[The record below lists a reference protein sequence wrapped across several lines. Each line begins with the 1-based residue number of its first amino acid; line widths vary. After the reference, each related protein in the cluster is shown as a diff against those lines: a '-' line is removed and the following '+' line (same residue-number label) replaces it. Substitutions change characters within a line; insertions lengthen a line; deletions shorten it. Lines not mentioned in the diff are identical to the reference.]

1 MTRPASGG
9 AGDAT
14 DTDRRWLLA
23 AIELS
28 RECPPT
34 DSAYCVGAIVVAADG
49 TRLADGYSR
58 DTDAR
63 VHAEESALARLVGAD
78 GSLAEAAAG
87 AISGAISGA
96 TIYTSME
103 PCSTRRSRPRTC
115 TELILAA
122 GIRRVVFALREPPL
136 FADCHGVEL
145 LREGGAEVIEVSEL
159 GGLVRQV
166 NAGVLGP
173 DLAG

>member
-14 DTDRRWLLA
+14 DTDRGWLLA

-78 GSLAEAAAG
+78 GRLAEAAA
-87 AISGAISGA
+87 GAISGA

-136 FADCHGVEL
+136 FADCRGVEL
-145 LREGGAEVIEVSEL
+145 LREGGAEVIELSEL
-159 GGLVRQV
+159 GGLVREV

-173 DLAG
+173 DVAG